1 MSKKILLIEDEYD
14 LADNIC
20 KILELSGFS
29 VSHAEN
35 GKEGLAA
42 AEKELPDLII
52 SDIMMPGLDGFKL
65 KEKLNLNGKTSLIPF
80 IFLTAKV
87 EYSDLRKGMSLGADD
102 YIFKPFQASD
112 LIKTINIRLNKVDQF
127 RARINNEEIDIP
139 ENGKLNIDDNLMF
152 RINNE
157 SSFVRLERIRF
168 IEAQRQ
174 LYSVVLKNQKTI
186 ILRKTLNYWEKI
198 LPENYFIRIHRS
210 TIVNVNEIDKV
221 KNINSGRAKV
231 LLSSPLVELDV
242 SRRYSSK
249 IRDQFLT

>member
-29 VSHAEN
+29 VSRAEN
-35 GKEGLAA
+35 GTEGLAA

-87 EYSDLRKGMSLGADD
+87 EYSDLRKGMGLGADD
-102 YIFKPFQASD
+102 YIFKPFKASD

-127 RARINNEEIDIP
+127 RARINNEEINIP
-139 ENGKLNIDDNLMF
+139 EKGKLNIDDNLMF

-157 SSFVRLERIRF
+157 SSIVRLERIRF

-174 LYSVVLKNQKTI
+174 YSTVVLKNQKKI
-186 ILRKTLNYWEKI
+186 ILRKTLNYWEQI

-210 TIVNVNEIDKV
+210 TIVNVSEIDKV
-221 KNINSGRAKV
+221 KNSNSGRVKV
-231 LLSSPLVELDV
+231 LLSSPQVELDV

-249 IRDQFLT
+249 IRNQFLA